1 MREIKFR
8 AWLRDKKEWC
18 CVLELHYDTH
28 GTQFSAILAG
38 KNVQYGI
45 YGCHQYDLIENTG
58 FKNKDDVEIFKG
70 DIVRHINYKQLLW
83 IGVNEVKQDAFGRWL
98 PFGPHR
104 KVTEEL
110 DILTILMPHE
120 FETLGDVFENP
131 ELLK

>member
-8 AWLRDKKEWC
+8 AWEKEDKRMVE
-18 CVLELHYDTH
+18 VEQLEFDQAEMTV
-28 GTQFSAILAG
+28 SAGGCWHDGHAKYEVMQYTGLKD
-38 KNVQYGI
+38 KNG
-45 YGCHQYDLIENTG
+45 
-58 FKNKDDVEIFKG
+58 VEIYEG

-83 IGVNEVKQDAFGRWL
+83 IGVNEVKQDAFGRWS

-120 FETLGDVFENP
+120 FETLGNVFENP
-131 ELLK
+131 DLLKEEK